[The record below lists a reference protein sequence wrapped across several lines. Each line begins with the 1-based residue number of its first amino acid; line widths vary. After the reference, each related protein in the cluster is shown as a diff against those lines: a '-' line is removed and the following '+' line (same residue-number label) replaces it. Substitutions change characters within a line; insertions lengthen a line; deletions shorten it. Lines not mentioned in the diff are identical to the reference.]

1 MRTKEHANKA
11 DEHDA
16 EPNDGDDEPHCPSQ
30 GSATSNRRA
39 VHTGVQRFR
48 RRINVPFEFAL
59 AVRTSEFT
67 GGIVIEFN
75 LLLAMGAKNL
85 NHIATKSSQ
94 GIFFFPTPSK
104 RIRIFMNGM
113 PVDLATGETMI
124 QTIGVIGAGQ
134 MGNGIAQVAACAGYD
149 VVMIDIKDEYVDK
162 GLGTI
167 QFSLG
172 KLVSKERMTQE
183 DADAALARITTGTER
198 SMCAD
203 CDLVV
208 EAVPEILSLK
218 QEIFT
223 ELDNLC
229 KPETILASN
238 TSSISITTI
247 AASTQRPEKVIGMHF
262 MNPVPI
268 MKLVEIINGADTSDA
283 TNSAVVEAAEKMG
296 KTALSCND
304 APGFVSNRILCP
316 MINEAILTLQEGVA
330 EPEAIDG
337 IMKLGMNHPIGPLA
351 LSDLIGNDTVLHIM
365 NVLYEGFGTE
375 KYAPAPLL
383 VQMVEEGK
391 LGRKS
396 GQGFYTY

>member
-1 MRTKEHANKA
+1 
-11 DEHDA
+11 
-16 EPNDGDDEPHCPSQ
+16 
-30 GSATSNRRA
+30 
-39 VHTGVQRFR
+39 
-48 RRINVPFEFAL
+48 
-59 AVRTSEFT
+59 
-67 GGIVIEFN
+67 
-75 LLLAMGAKNL
+75 
-85 NHIATKSSQ
+85 
-94 GIFFFPTPSK
+94 
-104 RIRIFMNGM
+104 
-113 PVDLATGETMI
+113 MI
-124 QTIGVIGAGQ
+124 QKIGVIGAGQ

-149 VVMIDIKDEYVDK
+149 VVMVDIKDEYVEK

-172 KLVSKERMTQE
+172 KLVSKERMTQQ
-183 DADAALARITTGTER
+183 DADSALARIVTGTDR
-198 SMCAD
+198 SACAD

-208 EAVPEILSLK
+208 EAVPEILELK
-218 QEIFT
+218 TSIFS
-223 ELDNLC
+223 ELDALC

-247 AASTQRPEKVIGMHF
+247 AQATQRPDRVIGMHF

-268 MKLVEIINGADTSDA
+268 MKLVEVINGDA
-283 TNSAVVEAAEKMG
+283 TSESTNAAVNEAAETMG
-296 KTALSCND
+296 KIALSCND

-316 MINEAILTLQEGVA
+316 MLNEAILTLQEGVA

-351 LSDLIGNDTVLHIM
+351 LTDLIGLDTVLHIM
-365 NVLYEGFGTE
+365 NVLHDGLGDD

-383 VQMVEEGK
+383 IQMVDEGK